1 MIKNININ
9 FNKIKISKIIDS
21 YLIKNEFKKIYYNII

>member
-21 YLIKNEFKKIYYNII
+21 YLIKNEFKKNIL